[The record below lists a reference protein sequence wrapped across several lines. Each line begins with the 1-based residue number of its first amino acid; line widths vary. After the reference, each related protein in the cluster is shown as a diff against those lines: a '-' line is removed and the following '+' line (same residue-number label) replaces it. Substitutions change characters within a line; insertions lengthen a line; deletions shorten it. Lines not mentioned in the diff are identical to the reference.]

1 MKLKYKKMII
11 IATVAAMALGFV
23 ALIFLDTDN
32 GTNKAED
39 ASLSL
44 NKNEEI
50 NRLIEQYFT
59 AKKTV
64 NIEAMSEL
72 VSDAN
77 RIPKERYTIM
87 ASYVE
92 DYKDFDCYVIKNE
105 QSEAYR
111 VYVKYNMKLKN
122 IESWVPCLT
131 TYYVKVTSD
140 DKYVIYLSA
149 LDQVE
154 EEFIDSADKNIE
166 IVKLKEDVKNKLNEI
181 LEKDGAFKQ
190 FYQKMEK
197 EISATTSA
205 EPSGNPT
212 AAATIPST
220 AASSEPTA
228 SPVAAASATSQP
240 VASAPP
246 TAAVAATPAA

>member
-11 IATVAAMALGFV
+11 IATIAAMALSFV
-23 ALIFLDTDN
+23 ALIFLDNDN
-32 GTNKAED
+32 GSNSAED
-39 ASLSL
+39 ASLDL
-44 NKNEEI
+44 NQNEEI
-50 NRLIEQYFT
+50 NKLIESYFT

-64 NIEAMSEL
+64 DLETMSEL

-77 RIPKERYTIM
+77 RIPKERYTVM

-92 DYKDFDCYVIKNE
+92 DYKDFDCYAIKNE
-105 QSEAYR
+105 QTEAYR

-154 EEFIDSADKNIE
+154 EEFIDAADKNIKIIE
-166 IVKLKEDVKNKLNEI
+166 LKEDVKKSLNEI

-197 EISATTSA
+197 EISAASNTTPNASGSA
-205 EPSGNPT
+205 TSSAP
-212 AAATIPST
+212 
-220 AASSEPTA
+220 AASPTTA
-228 SPVAAASATSQP
+228 PAASASPTTAPAIS
-240 VASAPP
+240 ASPTTAP
-246 TAAVAATPAA
+246 AVSATATPAA

>member
-11 IATVAAMALGFV
+11 IATVAAMALSFV
-23 ALIFLDTDN
+23 ALIFLDNDN
-32 GTNKAED
+32 GSNSAED
-39 ASLSL
+39 ASLDL
-44 NKNEEI
+44 NQNEEI
-50 NRLIEQYFT
+50 NKLIESYFT

-64 NIEAMSEL
+64 DLETMSEL

-77 RIPKERYTIM
+77 RIPKERYTVM

-92 DYKDFDCYVIKNE
+92 DYKDFDCYAIKNE

-140 DKYVIYLSA
+140 NKYVIYLSA

-154 EEFIDSADKNIE
+154 EEFIDAADKNIKIIE
-166 IVKLKEDVKNKLNEI
+166 LKENVKKSLNEI

-197 EISATTSA
+197 EINAASNTTPNPSGSATSSA
-205 EPSGNPT
+205 P
-212 AAATIPST
+212 
-220 AASSEPTA
+220 AASPTTAPAISA
-228 SPVAAASATSQP
+228 SPTTAPAASAT
-240 VASAPP
+240 
-246 TAAVAATPAA
+246 ATPAA

>member
-1 MKLKYKKMII
+1 
-11 IATVAAMALGFV
+11 
-23 ALIFLDTDN
+23 
-32 GTNKAED
+32 
-39 ASLSL
+39 
-44 NKNEEI
+44 
-50 NRLIEQYFT
+50 
-59 AKKTV
+59 
-64 NIEAMSEL
+64 MSEL

-166 IVKLKEDVKNKLNEI
+166 IVKLKEDVKKKLNEI

-190 FYQKMEK
+190 FYQRMEK

-240 VASAPP
+240 AASAPP

>member
-11 IATVAAMALGFV
+11 LATVVAMAFGFV
-23 ALIFLDTDN
+23 ALIFLDNDN
-32 GTNKAED
+32 SSNSAED
-39 ASLSL
+39 ANLDL
-44 NKNEEI
+44 NQNEEI
-50 NRLIEQYFT
+50 NKLIENYFT

-64 NIEAMSEL
+64 DLESMSEL
-72 VSDAN
+72 VSDSN
-77 RIPKERYTIM
+77 RIPKERYMVM

-92 DYKDFDCYVIKNE
+92 DYKDFDCYVINNE
-105 QSEAYR
+105 ELEAYR

-122 IESWVPCLT
+122 IDSWVPCLT

-140 DKYVIYLSA
+140 GRYVIYLSA

-166 IVKLKEDVKNKLNEI
+166 IVELKEDVKNGLNDI

-197 EISATTSA
+197 EINAATNATA
-205 EPSGNPT
+205 T
-212 AAATIPST
+212 AAATEPPASSDP
-220 AASSEPTA
+220 AASPA
-228 SPVAAASATSQP
+228 
-240 VASAPP
+240 
-246 TAAVAATPAA
+246 PAAQ

>member
-23 ALIFLDTDN
+23 ALIFLDNDN

-166 IVKLKEDVKNKLNEI
+166 IVKLKEDVKKKLNEI

-212 AAATIPST
+212 AVATIPST

-240 VASAPP
+240 AASAPP